1 MPMSY
6 EPIITELDQLS
17 NSVLDAI
24 EEGDYEE
31 AERRCQQLLR
41 DYPEVIDG
49 HDRLGRLREA
59 QGRFEEA
66 ARHYTRVLE
75 IICENPEG
83 FDQESIDYRTQRRD
97 DALAK
102 AKK

>member
-1 MPMSY
+1 MKF
-6 EPIITELDQLS
+6 EPIITDLDELS

-24 EEGDYEE
+24 EAHDYTE
-31 AERRCQQLLR
+31 AEKRCQKLLR

-49 HDRLGRLREA
+49 HRRLGQLREA

-66 ARHYTRVLE
+66 AERYSKVLE
-75 IICENPEG
+75 MIQQRPEG
-83 FDQESIDYRTQRRD
+83 FDQESIEYHTKYRD

-102 AKK
+102 VKDRR